1 MRIAR
6 EEIFGPVITVIPY
19 RDEDDAVAIANDSD
33 YGLAGSVWTA
43 DTDRGMAI
51 AGRIR
56 TGTFGINQGYTMD
69 PFAPF
74 GGVKA
79 SGYGRELGLC
89 LYGVIGIPK
98 SKDELLANWKK
109 NIHLGLD
116 LSGGTQLVMQ
126 VQLQDAFKAAA
137 DNTIE
142 ALKQELQKDG
152 ITAASDP
159 TRNDP
164 TTIED
169 ADKIE
174 IDVKG
179 IPSDKSA
186 QFRGI
191 SQQPVLG
198 LGCDGAQLQR
208 L

>member
-1 MRIAR
+1 MNRNVKMKAAIIVA
-6 EEIFGPVITVIPY
+6 VILVC
-19 RDEDDAVAIANDSD
+19 
-33 YGLAGSVWTA
+33 L
-43 DTDRGMAI
+43 
-51 AGRIR
+51 
-56 TGTFGINQGYTMD
+56 FGI
-69 PFAPF
+69 
-74 GGVKA
+74 
-79 SGYGRELGLC
+79 
-89 LYGVIGIPK
+89 IGIPK
-98 SKDELLANWKK
+98 SKDELEANWKK

-152 ITAASDP
+152 ITAASEP

-164 TTIED
+164 MSIED

-179 IPSDKSA
+179 VPGDKSA

-191 SQQPVLG
+191 VNSTFSAWVATALNSSDYKLTMKPSESLKLKQDTL
-198 LGCDGAQLQR
+198 
-208 L
+208 